1 MNLELSVKIALII
14 CQPIGKINMSEKIIN
29 FPKDKIVR
37 NPENLNAQKPKG
49 FHQKKIE
56 ELLWQLEYEFLKGH
70 EAKEFDL
77 NTEFQYHK
85 ILPIRRE
92 DQMFTKLMVV
102 IYPTTHLL

>member
-1 MNLELSVKIALII
+1 MTN
-14 CQPIGKINMSEKIIN
+14 KIIN

-56 ELLWQLEYEFLKGH
+56 ELLWQLQYEFLKGH

-77 NTEFQYHK
+77 NDDEFHYK
-85 ILPIRRE
+85 TILPNTRK
-92 DQMFTKLMVV
+92 DGLFTKLLV
-102 IYPTTHLL
+102 IIRPTDHPL

>member
-1 MNLELSVKIALII
+1 MNLKLSVKIAFIIYQLI
-14 CQPIGKINMSEKIIN
+14 GRINMSEKIIN

-77 NTEFQYHK
+77 NTEFYFNK
-85 ILPIRRE
+85 ILPISRE
-92 DQMFTKLMVV
+92 DQMFAKLMVV
-102 IYPTTHLL
+102 IYPTNWEN